1 LERKCPRRAKNG
13 RDGHLKMAATTE
25 GTEFAG
31 GLFVIHD
38 EQIHRQGRTAR
49 NDFFVETLL
58 CHGRPEPEREHA
70 LFQKRNPGETFI
82 NGVIIYSIT
91 TRLLRGEIFV
101 EDGWTIASKKTD
113 KVPKMGVD
121 EVYFG
126 NGRGLGL
133 REI

>member
-1 LERKCPRRAKNG
+1 
-13 RDGHLKMAATTE
+13 MAATRE

-49 NDFFVETLL
+49 NDFFVETWL
-58 CHGRPEPEREHA
+58 CHGQPEPEREHA
-70 LFQKRNPGETFI
+70 LFQKRNSGEMLI
-82 NGVIIYSIT
+82 NGVIIYRIT
-91 TRLLRGEIFV
+91 TRLFQSGIFV
-101 EDGWTIASKKTD
+101 EDEWTMASKKTG

-126 NGRGLGL
+126 NFGRGLGL